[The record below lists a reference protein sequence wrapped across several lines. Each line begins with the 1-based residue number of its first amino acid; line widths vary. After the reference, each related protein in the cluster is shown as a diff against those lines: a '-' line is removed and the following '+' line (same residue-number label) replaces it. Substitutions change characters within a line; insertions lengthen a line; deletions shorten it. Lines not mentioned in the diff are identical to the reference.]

1 MNCRTIFIFPHCYY
15 PCTIKFFTFWNL
27 LEGTKKLIITI
38 DGKNSEEK
46 LQYDINRKAEN
57 KSTLSSTKFDKYESL
72 LGEEILPSDQSRI
85 KVQAKFTYSHLGKG
99 FEKQIKT
106 IEDQWKKS
114 FKALKPEENEEPE
127 SI

>member
-1 MNCRTIFIFPHCYY
+1 MNCRTFFIFPHCYY
-15 PCTIKFFTFWNL
+15 PCSIKFFTFQNL
-27 LEGTKKLIITI
+27 LERTQKVIITI
-38 DGKNSEEK
+38 DDKNSEEK

-85 KVQAKFTYSHLGKG
+85 IVQATFTYSHLGKG

-106 IEDQWKKS
+106 IEDQWIKS
-114 FKALKPEENEEPE
+114 FKALKSEENEEPE

>member
-15 PCTIKFFTFWNL
+15 PCTIKFFTFQNL
-27 LEGTKKLIITI
+27 LERTQKLIITI

-85 KVQAKFTYSHLGKG
+85 IVQATFTYSHLGKG

-106 IEDQWKKS
+106 IEDQ
-114 FKALKPEENEEPE
+114 
-127 SI
+127 

>member
-1 MNCRTIFIFPHCYY
+1 MNCRTFFIFPHCYY
-15 PCTIKFFTFWNL
+15 ACTIKFFTFQNL
-27 LEGTKKLIITI
+27 LERTQKLIITI

-85 KVQAKFTYSHLGKG
+85 IVQATFTYSHLGKG

-106 IEDQWKKS
+106 IKDQWIKS
-114 FKALKPEENEEPE
+114 FKALKSEENEEPE

>member
-15 PCTIKFFTFWNL
+15 PCTIKFFTFQNL
-27 LEGTKKLIITI
+27 LERTQKLIITI

-85 KVQAKFTYSHLGKG
+85 IVQATFTYSHLGKG

-106 IEDQWKKS
+106 IEDQWIKS
-114 FKALKPEENEEPE
+114 FKALKSEENEEPE

>member
-1 MNCRTIFIFPHCYY
+1 MNCRTFFIFPHCYY
-15 PCTIKFFTFWNL
+15 PCTIKFFAFQNL
-27 LEGTKKLIITI
+27 LERTQKLIITI

-57 KSTLSSTKFDKYESL
+57 KSTLSSTKFDIYESL

-85 KVQAKFTYSHLGKG
+85 IVQATFTYSHLGKG

-106 IEDQWKKS
+106 IEDQ
-114 FKALKPEENEEPE
+114 
-127 SI
+127 